1 MSHAVSENG
10 VGLPSPL
17 RVLMALPGLHRVN
30 RGAEAALES
39 LAEHL
44 ALRPGNRVTLIGSGP
59 VRSGKPYSFVH
70 APCTPRERFERWPSV
85 PVFRGS
91 YVYEEASFARHLRRV
106 FRPEDF
112 DVTVA
117 CSYPFTNWTLR
128 SKKDRGRRVP
138 HVYVTQ
144 NGDWPAHRKGM
155 EYRCFSCDGLVCTTP
170 DYYHAHKDRWNCA
183 LIPNGVDTTLYTPGS
198 AAREKFGLPKD
209 RRVVLIVS
217 ALIPSKRVLEGIRA
231 AAQLPEVFLL
241 VLGDGPLRE
250 DVDRLGAE
258 LLPGRFLRSTLSR
271 DLMPQLYR
279 SVDALL
285 HMSMDEPFGNIYI
298 EAMAS
303 GLPCVAHD
311 WSSTRWIMEG
321 SPWLVDTLDS
331 ALVRDCLERALAARA
346 TDTGELAASL
356 HASATRRFAWTRV
369 AEQYEA
375 FLRQVAGR
383 DTLATPEGLAAEGAR
398 V

>member
-1 MSHAVSENG
+1 MSNALNQNG
-10 VGLPSPL
+10 VHSPSPL

-44 ALRPGNRVTLIGSGP
+44 AIRPGNRVTLIGSGP
-59 VRSGKPYSFVH
+59 ARAGRPYHFVH

-91 YVYEEASFARHLRRV
+91 YVYEEASFARHLRRA
-106 FRPEDF
+106 FRPADF
-112 DVTVA
+112 DVTLA

-128 SKKDRGRRVP
+128 SKKHQGRRVP

-155 EYRCFSCDGLVCTTP
+155 EYQCFSCDGLVCTTP
-170 DYYHAHKDRWNCA
+170 DYFNAHKDRWNCV
-183 LIPNGVDTTLYTPGS
+183 LIPNGVDTTLYTPGP

-209 RRVVLIVS
+209 RRVVLMVS
-217 ALIPSKRVLEGIRA
+217 ALIPSKRVLEGIRVV
-231 AAQLPEVFLL
+231 AQLPDVFLI

-298 EAMAS
+298 EAMAC
-303 GLPCVAHD
+303 GLPCVAHE

-321 SPWLVDTLDS
+321 SPWLVDTRDAAS
-331 ALVRDCLERALAARA
+331 VRDGLARALAAKSA
-346 TDTGELAASL
+346 DSGELAASL
-356 HASATRRFAWTRV
+356 HATASRRFAWTRV

-375 FLRQVAGR
+375 FLRQVAGGSKQP
-383 DTLATPEGLAAEGAR
+383 TGHATASEGAFA
-398 V
+398 